1 MNYGMNKIHEVDFW
15 NILDGLECEVVKDE
29 ATVQSEELQPIHD
42 YSVGDFVI
50 SFENVASV
58 EKRLSEYSK
67 LLKKKKCATKVDFNQ
82 VNINNKKLGTAG
94 ELVVLE
100 LENEKL
106 FSLGLPLKAEHVSVT
121 IGDGLGYD
129 ILSYDQNGN
138 EIFIEVKTTRT
149 ANKANFYMSK
159 NELLMSELE
168 KEKYK
173 IYRLYNFD
181 ETTHHTDME
190 IYDGAVSSDTFEVE
204 PVTFIVKSK

>member
-1 MNYGMNKIHEVDFW
+1 MTF
-15 NILDGLECEVVKDE
+15 
-29 ATVQSEELQPIHD
+29 
-42 YSVGDFVI
+42 
-50 SFENVASV
+50 
-58 EKRLSEYSK
+58 
-67 LLKKKKCATKVDFNQ
+67 
-82 VNINNKKLGTAG
+82 
-94 ELVVLE
+94 
-100 LENEKL
+100 
-106 FSLGLPLKAEHVSVT
+106 
-121 IGDGLGYD
+121 
-129 ILSYDQNGN
+129 LSYDQNGN